1 VRPTDREKGR
11 RKEKMR
17 AIIIGASSLGLHL
30 TRTLIQQRN
39 EVVLIEREDELAKEL
54 AEELDC
60 TIINAEGTHPDI
72 LDKAG
77 IEHTDAVIA
86 CTNHDQDN
94 ILIGLIAQE
103 AGVKKVIVKTD
114 DTKFMEIAKKL
125 GISTPINPPHISSA
139 IISDALRGVDT
150 IELSNILRANV
161 RVISVTIGE
170 QHSGKAVSEVQF
182 PENTECIGLYR
193 KNDFILAHENPK
205 LENGDEL
212 LIITRSE
219 QIDRVYEKFQET

>member
-1 VRPTDREKGR
+1 
-11 RKEKMR
+11 MR
-17 AIIIGASSLGLHL
+17 AIIIGASSLGMHL
-30 TRTLIQQRN
+30 TRTLIRQGN
-39 EVVLIEREDELAKEL
+39 EVVLIERNDDVAREL

-77 IEHTDAVIA
+77 IERTDAIVA

-125 GISTPINPPHISSA
+125 GISTPINPPHISST
-139 IISDALRGVDT
+139 IISDALRGVDI
-150 IELSNILRANV
+150 IELSNLLRADV
-161 RVISVTIGE
+161 RVISVTTGA
-170 QHSGKAVSEVQF
+170 QHSGKRISEIQF
-182 PENTECIGLYR
+182 PEDTECIGLYR
-193 KNDFILAHENPK
+193 ENNFVLSRENPK
-205 LENGDEL
+205 LEKGDEL
-212 LIITRSE
+212 LIITRSR
-219 QIDRVYEKFQET
+219 QIDRIYEKLRET

>member
-1 VRPTDREKGR
+1 
-11 RKEKMR
+11 MR
-17 AIIIGASSLGLHL
+17 AIIIGASSLGMHL
-30 TRTLIQQRN
+30 TRTLIQQGN
-39 EVVLIEREDELAKEL
+39 EVILIEREEEFAREL

-60 TIINAEGTHPDI
+60 TVINAEGTHPDI
-72 LDKAG
+72 LEKAG
-77 IEHTDAVIA
+77 MDRTDAVIA

-125 GISTPINPPHISSA
+125 GISSPINPPRISST

-150 IELSNILRANV
+150 IELSNLIRADV
-161 RVISVTIGE
+161 RVISLRTGE
-170 QHSGKAVSEVQF
+170 QHSGKRISEIQF

-193 KNDFILAHENPK
+193 ENDFILARENPK

-219 QIDRVYEKFQET
+219 YINRIYEKLRET